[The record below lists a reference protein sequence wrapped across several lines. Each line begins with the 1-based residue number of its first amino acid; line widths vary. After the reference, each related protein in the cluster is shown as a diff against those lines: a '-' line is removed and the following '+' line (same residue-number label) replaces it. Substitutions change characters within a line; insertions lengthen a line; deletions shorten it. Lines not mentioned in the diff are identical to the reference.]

1 MADFKFPQILVEL
14 VLLLI
19 VGVALGIGAGGFAVA
34 DEAGGQGRAVFFAGR
49 GGQTQDGAA
58 ERAGLLGQRGQ
69 QLRVQDIGLDL
80 PPDGRFRAAAG
91 RKELARWMSYL
102 ASFSRLYCIS
112 KVRPSRMAR

>member
-19 VGVALGIGAGGFAVA
+19 VGVALGVGAGGFAVA

-58 ERAGLLGQRGQ
+58 ERAGFLGQRGQ
-69 QLRVQDIGLDL
+69 ELRVQISALICRQTGDFA
-80 PPDGRFRAAAG
+80 PPPAAKSLVG
-91 RKELARWMSYL
+91 WMSYF